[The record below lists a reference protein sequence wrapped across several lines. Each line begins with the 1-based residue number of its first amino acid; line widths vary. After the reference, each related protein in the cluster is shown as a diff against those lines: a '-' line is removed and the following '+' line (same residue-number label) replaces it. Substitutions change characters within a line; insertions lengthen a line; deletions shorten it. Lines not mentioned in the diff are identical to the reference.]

1 MAARQAR
8 PLVTYFLRRI
18 VKFSNGRPLRGV
30 YSQRMTATTIPG
42 SEIKA
47 IRTRLGFSQAEFAT
61 LFNTTNIT
69 VYRWEADDA
78 KPTGASKII
87 LDALRQRTTE
97 KSEAQLRAML
107 TGFAVAL
114 GLIILLQLLFSE
126 FTLKSDNS
134 SIQVLSKK

>member
-1 MAARQAR
+1 
-8 PLVTYFLRRI
+8 
-18 VKFSNGRPLRGV
+18 
-30 YSQRMTATTIPG
+30 MTATTIPG